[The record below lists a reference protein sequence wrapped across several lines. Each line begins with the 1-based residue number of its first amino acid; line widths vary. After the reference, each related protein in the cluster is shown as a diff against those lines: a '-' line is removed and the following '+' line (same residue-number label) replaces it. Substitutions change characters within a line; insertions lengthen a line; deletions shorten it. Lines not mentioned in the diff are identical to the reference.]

1 MRLRNLLSYS
11 TCWFDFPAA
20 YFLSKFFLQ
29 MAAHILS
36 VQLWRQ
42 NKEIVH

>member
-1 MRLRNLLSYS
+1 MESAYTQIDYS
-11 TCWFDFPAA
+11 DFPAA
-20 YFLSKFFLQ
+20 YFLSKFLLQ